1 MTKPAYHVGIAGYVI
16 KDPIIPTKRQ
26 IKIEADNFKVL
37 LIQFTIA
44 YRYNDEQDMLMRDN
58 SKLTKKNI
66 FIGIA
71 LFLVFAAGFAVT
83 YFSFKFSKI
92 FEKHEVSSAPS
103 NVYINVSP
111 EPVDSKEGVFN
122 VLLLGYGGSGHSGG
136 GLTDSI
142 IVLHIDTNSKKYT
155 LISIPRDLWINGNRK
170 INAEAS
176 VNGYPSTSAAVKS
189 VTGLPV
195 DNYVA
200 VNFSNYS
207 KMIDN
212 LGGVD
217 VQVPTAFTDSFY
229 PVPGLENET
238 CGFTGDEINGFKAK
252 YSGFELEKQ
261 FTCRYETI
269 SYKVG
274 PATLDGTAA
283 LKFVRSRHADSDFAR
298 SARQFAVL
306 AGVKN
311 KLLSLKSLNKL
322 DSTIGT
328 LSEMVKT
335 DLTLGKIKTLIEIFG
350 DTSAYTGT
358 EIRLTT
364 ENLLN
369 EGKSA
374 EGAYILY
381 PKAGNLNFA
390 EIKNFISQNI

>member
-1 MTKPAYHVGIAGYVI
+1 MKKPLLYLLLFAV
-16 KDPIIPTKRQ
+16 
-26 IKIEADNFKVL
+26 FVL
-37 LIQFTIA
+37 
-44 YRYNDEQDMLMRDN
+44 
-58 SKLTKKNI
+58 
-66 FIGIA
+66 
-71 LFLVFAAGFAVT
+71 GFVVT

-92 FEKHEVSSAPS
+92 FERRAVSQDLS
-103 NVYINVSP
+103 NAYTNVAP
-111 EPVDSKEGVFN
+111 EPVNSNEGIYN

-142 IVLHIDTNSKKYT
+142 IVLHIDTNTKKY
-155 LISIPRDLWINGNRK
+155 LLVSIPRDLWINGNRK
-170 INAEAS
+170 INAAAS
-176 VNGYPSTSAAVKS
+176 VNGYQSTSAAVHS
-189 VTGLPV
+189 VTGLSI

-212 LGGVD
+212 LGGVE
-217 VQVPTAFTDSFY
+217 VNVPTAFTDSFY

-238 CGFTGDEINGFKAK
+238 CGITEDQINAFKAK

-274 PATLDGTAA
+274 PAKLDGTSA

-298 SARQFAVL
+298 SARQFAIL
-306 AGVKN
+306 AGIKN
-311 KLLSLKSLNKL
+311 KLIGLKSLNKL

-335 DLTLGKIKTLIEIFG
+335 DLTLGKIKTLIEMFG
-350 DTSAYTGT
+350 ETSAYTGT
-358 EIRLTT
+358 EIHLTT

-369 EGKSA
+369 EGKSK

-381 PKAGNLNFA
+381 PKAGNLNFTD
-390 EIKNFISQNI
+390 IKNYISGHI